1 MHIPLCEIFFQN
13 ILNRG
18 FPTKYVASM
27 LIILVLGEKSVR

>member
-1 MHIPLCEIFFQN
+1 MHIPLREICSQK

-27 LIILVLGEKSVR
+27 LSILVLGEKSVR